1 MIIDIQDNYLG
12 TPMNRYEYM
21 LIPVKHV
28 PEDIMLQYNLAPL
41 VVNNNVL
48 VEIRKGMY
56 ELPQTSL
63 IAQQIL
69 NVHLCKHGYT
79 QAASAPGLHTHHT
92 KNTQSTTL
100 G

>member
-1 MIIDIQDNYLG
+1 MIIDIQDNYLS

-28 PEDIMLQYNLAPL
+28 PEDIILQYNLAPL

-63 IAQQIL
+63 IAQHRL